1 MILNDVLSVIGL
13 HTVFQIEREVEG
25 CPHFFP
31 YKPKEFGN
39 IRIKTLHPFLNDRVI
54 RISPRHDDR
63 NNTTFLVIEIEF
75 QDHECFWDDEI
86 YEDED

>member
-13 HTVFQIEREVEG
+13 HTVFQIVREVEG
-25 CPHFFP
+25 KP
-31 YKPKEFGN
+31 YFLPYEPKEFGN

-54 RISPRHDDR
+54 NIRPQYQGSKNI
-63 NNTTFLVIEIEF
+63 TVLVIELEF
-75 QDHECFWDDEI
+75 QDHEYYWNDEI